1 MSLLT
6 AVYDRLKTISNTT
19 VSPEL
24 RRLGDPTPAVNYTVE
39 WSWSLAMDG
48 SRTEYREAT
57 VRAQCFADTL
67 LVAEARAESVAA
79 KLDGKWTQ
87 GNYSAVCRALSCA
100 QGMAQP
106 DDGQGDAERYVIV
119 TAELQIR
126 ETT

>member
-67 LVAEARAESVAA
+67 LVAEARAESVAGR
-79 KLDGKWTQ
+79 LEGKWTQ
-87 GNYSAVCRALSCA
+87 GNYSAICITEQWNSLNSQERPSASA
-100 QGMAQP
+100 A
-106 DDGQGDAERYVIV
+106 DSAAE
-119 TAELQIR
+119 
-126 ETT
+126 

>member
-1 MSLLT
+1 VSLIT
-6 AVYDRLKTISNTT
+6 AIYDRLKTITNTT

-24 RRLGDPTPAVNYTVE
+24 RRLGDPTPAVNYSVE
-39 WSWSLAMDG
+39 WEWALAMDG
-48 SRTEYREAT
+48 SRTEYRTAT

-67 LVAEARAESVAA
+67 LVAEARAESVAG

-87 GNYSAVCRALSCA
+87 GAYSAVCRSVACA

-119 TAELQIR
+119 TAELQIK
-126 ETT
+126 ET